1 MSAPMNNGK
10 RKNLE
15 AFFVAVNHP
24 TLNEKK
30 KDSKKVTLFRN
41 GVT

>member
-30 KDSKKVTLFRN
+30 ERFKEGNVI
-41 GVT
+41 

>member
-1 MSAPMNNGK
+1 MNNGK

-15 AFFVAVNHP
+15 AFFIAAKHP

-30 KDSKKVTLFRN
+30 NSKTLTMFGNNVT
-41 GVT
+41 

>member
-1 MSAPMNNGK
+1 MNNGK

-15 AFFVAVNHP
+15 AFFIAAKHP

-30 KDSKKVTLFRN
+30 KFKDTNNVWKQCDLI
-41 GVT
+41 

>member
-1 MSAPMNNGK
+1 MNNGK

-15 AFFVAVNHP
+15 AFFIAAKHP

-30 KDSKKVTLFRN
+30 KKFKDTNNV
-41 GVT
+41 

>member
-1 MSAPMNNGK
+1 MNNGK

-15 AFFVAVNHP
+15 AFFIAAKHP

-30 KDSKKVTLFRN
+30 KNSKTLTMFRN
-41 GVT
+41 NVT

>member
-1 MSAPMNNGK
+1 MNNRK

-15 AFFVAVNHP
+15 AFFIAANHP
-24 TLNEKK
+24 TLMEK

>member
-1 MSAPMNNGK
+1 MSAPKNNGK

-30 KDSKKVTLFRN
+30 KIQRR
-41 GVT
+41 